1 MKKTLL
7 ISLCA
12 LLTIPMFAQYT
23 EPGFYR
29 VKNKGAA
36 NRYISIV
43 NDRVYKGFKSIGISE
58 LYQFMGVN
66 ALRTVKDPTTDPG
79 SIIYISG
86 ASGDL
91 SLEGQGMKT
100 KDLLK
105 NYHLASNGSALCS
118 EYQGQMV
125 YLMDY
130 FEYGGN
136 PEKNA
141 TVGVGVN
148 KVRSSAGSYASW
160 EIKKVDND
168 QEYLGIIPEINIGD
182 KYYTTLYT
190 SFAYQLS
197 AGMKAYY
204 INEHEYNNIAEP
216 AAVLK
221 EIGDKVPAATPA
233 IIECSSNKAVDNKVI
248 PLSSAEAPA
257 TINGNELK
265 GIYFCY
271 VKYKGDEKKN
281 GESTVAPMVEE
292 KNVTPYDES
301 TMRVLGSV
309 DGKLALVVAK
319 DNQLEVSDQ
328 GKYLLANKA
337 YFPIKSTEAN
347 ATKSGIQLVD
357 KASFDNLTAI
367 SSTTFDKVPANDG
380 VYTLTGIRVKTNN
393 STEGLSNGIYIINGK
408 KVIIK

>member
-1 MKKTLL
+1 M
-7 ISLCA
+7 
-12 LLTIPMFAQYT
+12 T
-23 EPGFYR
+23 ELG
-29 VKNKGAA
+29 
-36 NRYISIV
+36 
-43 NDRVYKGFKSIGISE
+43 
-58 LYQFMGVN
+58 QFMGVN

-86 ASGDL
+86 ESGDL
-91 SLEGQGMKT
+91 LLEGQGMKT
-100 KDLLK
+100 KELLK
-105 NYHLASNGSALCS
+105 NYHLVTTGSALCS

-125 YLMDY
+125 YLMDNY
-130 FEYGGN
+130 EAETN
-136 PEKNA
+136 KDA
-141 TVGVGVN
+141 RVGVGL
-148 KVRSSAGSYASW
+148 KGVRDAAGTYASW
-160 EIKKVDND
+160 EIKKIDNN
-168 QEYLGIIPEINIGD
+168 QEYLGLIPEITIGD

-197 AGMKAYY
+197 EGMKAYY
-204 INEHEYNNIAEP
+204 IDEHEYSNIAEP

-221 EIGDKVPAATPA
+221 EIGNKVPAATPV
-233 IIECSSNKAVDNKVI
+233 IIECSSNKAVENKVI

-257 TINGNELK
+257 AINDNELK

-271 VKYKGDEKKN
+271 VKYIGDDKKN
-281 GESTVAPMVEE
+281 GESTIDKMVEE
-292 KNVTPYDES
+292 KNVTAYNES

-319 DNQLEVSDQ
+319 DSQLEVSDQ

-347 ATKSGIQLVD
+347 ATKNGIKLVD

-367 SSTTFDKVPANDG
+367 SSTTYDKVPANDG
-380 VYTLTGIRVKTNN
+380 VYTLTGVRIKTNN

>member
-12 LLTIPMFAQYT
+12 LLSIPTFAQYS

-29 VKNKGAA
+29 VKNNGTAK
-36 NRYISIV
+36 RYISIV
-43 NDRVYKGFKSIGISE
+43 NDRVYKAFKSVGVSE
-58 LYQFMGVN
+58 LYQPMAIN
-66 ALRTVKDPTTDPG
+66 ALRTVKDPTSDPG

-91 SLEGQGMKT
+91 SLEGQGMRT
-100 KDLLK
+100 IELLK
-105 NYHLASNGSALCS
+105 GYHLMSSGSALCS

-141 TVGVGVN
+141 TVCVGVN

-160 EIKKVDND
+160 EIRKIDNE
-168 QEYLGIIPEINIGD
+168 QEYLGITPEITIGD

-197 AGMKAYY
+197 EGMKAYY
-204 INEHEYNNIAEP
+204 IDEHEYNNIAEP

-221 EIGDKVPAATPA
+221 EIGNKVPAATPV

-248 PLSSAEAPA
+248 PLSSSEAPA

-271 VKYKGDEKKN
+271 VKYRGDDKKN
-281 GESTVAPMVEE
+281 GESTVPNMVEE
-292 KNVTPYDES
+292 KNVTAYNES

-347 ATKSGIQLVD
+347 ATKNGIKLID

-367 SSTTFDKVPANDG
+367 SSTTYDKVPANDG
-380 VYTLTGIRVKTNN
+380 VYTLTGVRVKTNH